1 MVTIADIEEVFRRH
15 HKKGYGT
22 IQVVE
27 ANFVRAAVER
37 HKPKRFLEIGT
48 GSGLSTGLIARF
60 MSEHGGEYLCSVD
73 NSVAFWGDPS
83 KPVGF
88 LAKQIHTGDT
98 PVVQLECRPASF
110 AYLCQN
116 EAPYDMVFI
125 DANHDHPWPTLDT
138 IAALPALKRGGL
150 VFHHD
155 LALHRVR
162 ADSWGIGPKFLYD
175 QFPEHS
181 RCLIDHPTKN
191 IYALRIEDDYRA
203 YSEPLQHAL
212 LIPWTIKQRI
222 SPELI
227 SALRDFVRSRWDATL
242 QGALDTAVERF
253 NDPRVPLAQK
263 LGYVLANPGAIP
275 GIVGRKWRSLVSPSA

>member
-1 MVTIADIEEVFRRH
+1 MITIADIEDVFRRH

-22 IQVVE
+22 IQVPE
-27 ANFVRAAVER
+27 AGFVKTAIEQ

-60 MSEHGGEYLCSVD
+60 MSENGGEYLCSVD

-88 LAKQIHTGDT
+88 LAEQIHTQPK
-98 PVVQLECRPASF
+98 PVIRLERSPASF
-110 AYLCQN
+110 SRPIDETEDA
-116 EAPYDMVFI
+116 YDMVFI

-138 IAALPALKRGGL
+138 IATLPMLKRGGV

-181 RCLIDHPTKN
+181 RQVIDHPTKN
-191 IYALRIEDDYRA
+191 IYLLRIDDDYRA

-222 SPELI
+222 APEVI
-227 SALRDFVRSRWDATL
+227 APLRDLVMAHWDAPL
-242 QGALDTAVERF
+242 LEALDTATGRF
-253 NDPRVPLAQK
+253 NDPRVSLAEK
-263 LGYVLANPGAIP
+263 FKFVFANPGSVP
-275 GIVGRKWRSLVSPSA
+275 GIVSRKWRGLVSR

>member
-1 MVTIADIEEVFRRH
+1 MITTADIEDVFRRH

-22 IQVVE
+22 IQVAE
-27 ANFVRAAVER
+27 ADFVRAAIEQ
-37 HKPKRFLEIGT
+37 HKPRRFLEIGT

-60 MSEHGGEYLCSVD
+60 MSENGGEYLCSVD
-73 NSVAFWGDPS
+73 NSETFWGDPS

-88 LAKQIHTGDT
+88 LVEQIHTDPK
-98 PVVQLECRPASF
+98 PVVHLERRTASF
-110 AYLCQN
+110 SRPLGEV

-138 IAALPALKRGGL
+138 IATLPLLKRGGI

-175 QFPEHS
+175 QFPE
-181 RCLIDHPTKN
+181 RNRQVIDHPTKN
-191 IYALRIEDDYRA
+191 IYLLSIDDDYRA
-203 YSEPLQHAL
+203 YSEFLQHSL

-222 SPELI
+222 APEVV
-227 SALRDFVRSRWDATL
+227 APLRDLVIARWNSPLLT
-242 QGALDTAVERF
+242 ALDTAIERF
-253 NDPRVPLAQK
+253 NDPRVPLAEK
-263 LGYVLANPGAIP
+263 LKFILANPRAFP
-275 GIVGRKWRSLVSPSA
+275 GIVGRKWRSLVSR